1 MAPKRKA
8 GAKATKAGAKATKA
22 GAKATAAASSDT
34 VGIPELFKKV
44 KADLQP
50 DAKLAPQIQ
59 EKAALEPASVARSAA
74 DGAGGSDDAASAAAA
89 ARAPT
94 VPPAAAAAPPQVPLT
109 AAEDELLRDFDLDIA
124 FGPSLGL
131 TRKERWQ
138 RAQGAPPPAPLPPP
152 PARPAPYTR
161 AASALLCPLL
171 RLPCRRLL
179 LHCPPRLNRLRR
191 FYRPRCCF
199 HLRRHLH
206 LHLLACTATST
217 STATPDAKPVALPAV
232 RLRLGPT
239 GAGDGGA
246 LQGSSG
252 HTGRPQRLLALRRLC
267 HRRLAALWPR
277 GVDSAL
283 GRLAAYC
290 SSV

>member
-1 MAPKRKA
+1 MWYFASADVHVVKSIADVETAGRRAQPERAPSAHCANTAQKKRTRSRTAVLRMAPKRKA
-8 GAKATKAGAKATKA
+8 GAKATRAKSA
-22 GAKATAAASSDT
+22 AAASSDT

-138 RAQGAPPPAPLPPP
+138 RAQGAPPPAPLAPS
-152 PARPAPYTR
+152 PASRQTR
-161 AASALLCPLL
+161 
-171 RLPCRRLL
+171 
-179 LHCPPRLNRLRR
+179 
-191 FYRPRCCF
+191 
-199 HLRRHLH
+199 
-206 LHLLACTATST
+206 T
-217 STATPDAKPVALPAV
+217 
-232 RLRLGPT
+232 
-239 GAGDGGA
+239 
-246 LQGSSG
+246 
-252 HTGRPQRLLALRRLC
+252 
-267 HRRLAALWPR
+267 
-277 GVDSAL
+277 
-283 GRLAAYC
+283 
-290 SSV
+290 

>member
-1 MAPKRKA
+1 MAPKR
-8 GAKATKAGAKATKA
+8 KAGAKATKA

-34 VGIPELFKKV
+34 LGIPELFKKV
-44 KADLQP
+44 KADLQS

-138 RAQGAPPPAPLPPP
+138 RAQGAPPPAPRPPP

-179 LHCPPRLNRLRR
+179 LHRPPRLNRLRR

-206 LHLLACTATST
+206 LHL
-217 STATPDAKPVALPAV
+217 
-232 RLRLGPT
+232 
-239 GAGDGGA
+239 
-246 LQGSSG
+246 
-252 HTGRPQRLLALRRLC
+252 
-267 HRRLAALWPR
+267 HRHRHA
-277 GVDSAL
+277 
-283 GRLAAYC
+283 
-290 SSV
+290 